1 MTGGAEMP
9 LKRMRGADSMAV
21 GMGNGG
27 MKEALVA
34 QVKQFQR
41 MGTQQKD
48 LWGTYAD
55 TYLQGVRDPSRHD
68 AATLHEFCV
77 NHSLPTPDGNASMQG
92 TGGCGMPTAGGCGM
106 PTTNNAEKD
115 AIVQRIKAFQK
126 VSKENYEVWGTFCG
140 NTRDPNRLDM
150 AKLQEFCQ
158 LYNV

>member
-77 NHSLPTPDGNASMQG
+77 NHHVPEVD
-92 TGGCGMPTAGGCGM
+92 AGGGSFGSM
-106 PTTNNAEKD
+106 PM
-115 AIVQRIKAFQK
+115 IM
-126 VSKENYEVWGTFCG
+126 
-140 NTRDPNRLDM
+140 DPM
-150 AKLQEFCQ
+150 GG
-158 LYNV
+158 